1 MMGRQTGVG
10 GRVGRWRGA
19 DAGGRA
25 LDWQDVKGANS
36 LALATSEEF
45 LRMWLSV
52 GIVKVGAMLLLQ
64 CSSFSF
70 GRVLEMK
77 PEELSVKV
85 ELCIASHK
93 TEEEEERRGGRL
105 FSKKPILS
113 RLNCFPG
120 TWDDNIK
127 SRNET
132 THKISAHVQM
142 ID

>member
-1 MMGRQTGVG
+1 M
-10 GRVGRWRGA
+10 
-19 DAGGRA
+19 
-25 LDWQDVKGANS
+25 
-36 LALATSEEF
+36 ALATSEEF

-93 TEEEEERRGGRL
+93 TEEEERRGGRL
-105 FSKKPILS
+105 LSKKPILS
-113 RLNCFPG
+113 RLDCFPG

-132 THKISAHVQM
+132 IHKISSHVKM